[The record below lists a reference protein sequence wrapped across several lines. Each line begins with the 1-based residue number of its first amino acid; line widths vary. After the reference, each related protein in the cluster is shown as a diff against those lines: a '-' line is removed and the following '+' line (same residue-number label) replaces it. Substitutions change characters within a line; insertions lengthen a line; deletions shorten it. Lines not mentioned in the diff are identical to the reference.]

1 MCTIYGGIESIFSN
15 KLPNMVMH
23 TGLSQGI
30 LFLCPKGLGNYF
42 CQLEVK
48 IEKNKMLFNFIL

>member
-1 MCTIYGGIESIFSN
+1 MGI
-15 KLPNMVMH
+15 H
-23 TGLSQGI
+23 TELSQGI

-48 IEKNKMLFNFIL
+48 IERIKMLFNLAL